1 MIRTCPFALNKVLL
15 SIATMAVGGPQLA
28 HAQTVDLGTVGGSSG
43 AATQTSVNAN
53 TGTAA
58 AVAPTQANL
67 NATQPQSVI
76 SRAFI
81 ENSTP
86 PTGNFNTILA
96 IAPSV
101 AATPATNGPGLS
113 DQKMTLRGFQDGE
126 YNVTFDGI
134 PFGDANGPTH
144 HSTAYFPASVIG
156 GMVVERG
163 PGNASNLGYS
173 TYGGSVN
180 MFSKTPSATRLISA
194 YTSIGSWGT
203 NLEGVAYESGRM
215 EGSDAT
221 LQANLQRMDSNGY
234 LTHNAIASKNLT
246 VKYQRPLGDSSL
258 LTLFSTINYIKTDTP
273 DNVDGTTVAQVA
285 ALGKNYSLNDDPKSQ
300 GYWGYNTE
308 GKRTDMDYVR
318 IQSSW
323 GAGWETDNNLYSY
336 AYTNHTLA
344 GQDPTQ
350 FNGTA
355 DASLTFADMN
365 KKKVTLPNGDVP
377 GYDKLNAY
385 RVWGDILKATKQ
397 VGTLGLLRTGLWF
410 ERADT
415 SRHNYEQDMTTG
427 QVLPGVTDTATSDT
441 AFGVVTKS
449 NFDHQ
454 RSGWHQYQPFVEFEW
469 NAAPGLTVTPGYKY
483 MVYDFHLDSAMN
495 QKALTPQHYD
505 WTYHASLPF
514 LTVNQKL
521 GSQDSVYGQ
530 FAKGMQLVFLGAGT
544 QNSQKSTPETTTNL
558 QLGAVHKS
566 DALTVDADVYLIT
579 VNNLEEN
586 TGTTQLPDYM
596 NVGGAV
602 YKGAEAEA
610 TYVVG
615 YGFAAYANV
624 GLNDANYRASNAD
637 KPQAVTANYIGEVP
651 NAPKVTYSLGELFKQ
666 GNWDESLMYKHVG
679 TQCNVKLGT
688 TSKCSASTHMPAVD
702 TVDLNASYTFT
713 ALPTPVLKRLKVQL
727 SVFNLTNHRTLIEA
741 DAPLASSQSQWEA
754 PRSFMASIKA
764 DF

>member
-1 MIRTCPFALNKVLL
+1 MIRKCPFTLNKVLL
-15 SIATMAVGGPQLA
+15 SIATMAAVGPQIA
-28 HAQTVDLGTVGGSSG
+28 HADTVDLGTVGGSGG
-43 AATQTSVNAN
+43 AAAQTSVNAN
-53 TGTAA
+53 AGTAA

-67 NATQPQSVI
+67 SATQPQSVI

-101 AATPATNGPGLS
+101 ASTPATNGPGLS

-173 TYGGSVN
+173 TYGGSIN
-180 MFSKTPSATRLISA
+180 MFSKTPSATRLTSV
-194 YTSIGSWGT
+194 YTSLGSWGT
-203 NLEGVAYESGRM
+203 NLEGVAFESGRM

-221 LQANLQRMDSNGY
+221 LQINAQRMDSDGY

-246 VKYQRPLGDSSL
+246 MKYQRPLGESSV
-258 LTLFSTINYIKTDTP
+258 LTLFTTINYIRTDTP
-273 DNVDGTTVAQVA
+273 DNVDGTTLAQVN
-285 ALGKNYSLNDDPKSQ
+285 ALGKNYSLNNDPGSQ

-318 IQSSW
+318 VQSSW
-323 GAGWETDNNLYSY
+323 GYGWETDNNLYSY
-336 AYTNHTLA
+336 AYTNQTIA
-344 GQDPTQ
+344 GQDPSQ
-350 FNGTA
+350 WNGTA
-355 DASLTFADMN
+355 DASLQYADMN
-365 KKKVTLPNGDVP
+365 KKKYTLANGDVP

-385 RVWGDILKATKQ
+385 RVWGDTLKATRQ
-397 VGTLGLLRTGLWF
+397 FGSLGLLRTGLWF

-415 SRHNYEQDMTTG
+415 SRHNYEKDLTTG
-427 QVLPGVTDTATSDT
+427 DILPGVTDTATGDT
-441 AFGVVTKS
+441 ANGVVTKS
-449 NFDHQ
+449 NFAHQ

-469 NAAPGLTVTPGYKY
+469 AAAPGLTVTPGYKY

-495 QKALTPQHYD
+495 QKALTAQHYD

-521 GSQDSVYGQ
+521 GAQDSVYAQ
-530 FAKGMQLVFLGAGT
+530 FAKGMQLIFLGAGT
-544 QNSQKSTPETTTNL
+544 QDSKKSAPETTTNF
-558 QLGAVHKS
+558 QVGTVHKS
-566 DALTVDADVYLIT
+566 DNLTLDADVYLIT

-586 TGTTQLPDYM
+586 TGTTQLPNYM
-596 NVGGAV
+596 NVGGAI
-602 YKGAEAEA
+602 YKGVEAAA
-610 TYVVG
+610 TYVIG
-615 YGFAAYANV
+615 HGFAAYANA
-624 GLNDANYRASNAD
+624 GINDANYLGSNAN
-637 KPQAVTANYIGEVP
+637 KPDALGAGYVGEVP
-651 NAPKVTYSLGELFKQ
+651 FAPKYTYSLGELFSQ
-666 GNWDESLMYKHVG
+666 GNWNESLMYKHVG
-679 TQCNVKLGT
+679 IQCAPKLGT
-688 TSKCSASTHMPAVD
+688 TGLCGSTTNLPAVD
-702 TVDLNASYTFT
+702 NIDLNASYTFT
-713 ALPTPVLKRLKVQL
+713 ALPMPYLKRLKLQL
-727 SVFNLTNHRTLIEA
+727 SVFNLTNKRTQIEA
-741 DAPLASSQSQWEA
+741 DAPLATSQSQWEA
-754 PRSFMASIKA
+754 PRSFMVSAKA

>member
-1 MIRTCPFALNKVLL
+1 MIRKCPFALNKVLL
-15 SIATMAVGGPQLA
+15 SIATMAAAGPQLA
-28 HAQTVDLGTVGGSSG
+28 HADTVDLGTVGGNGG
-43 AATQTSVNAN
+43 AAAQTSVNAN

-67 NATQPQSVI
+67 SATQPQSI
-76 SRAFI
+76 LSRAFI

-101 AATPATNGPGLS
+101 ASTPATNGPGLS

-180 MFSKTPSATRLISA
+180 MFSKAPSATRLISA
-194 YTSIGSWGT
+194 YTSLGSWGT
-203 NLEGVAYESGRM
+203 NLEGVAFESGRM

-221 LQANLQRMDSNGY
+221 LQVNVQRMDSDGY

-246 VKYQRPLGDSSL
+246 VKYQRPLGDASL
-258 LTLFSTINYIKTDTP
+258 LTLFSTLNYIRTDTP
-273 DNVDGTTVAQVA
+273 DNVDGTTVAQVT
-285 ALGKNYSLNDDPKSQ
+285 ALGKNYSLNNDPGSQ

-318 IQSSW
+318 VQSSW
-323 GAGWETDNNLYSY
+323 GHGWETDNNLYSY
-336 AYTNHTLA
+336 AYTNQTTA

-350 FNGTA
+350 WNGTA
-355 DASLTFADMN
+355 DASLQYTDMN
-365 KKKVTLPNGDVP
+365 KKKHTLPNGDVP
-377 GYDKLNAY
+377 GYDKLNGY
-385 RVWGDILKATKQ
+385 RVWGDIFKATRQ
-397 VGTLGLLRTGLWF
+397 FGDLGLLRTGLWF

-415 SRHNYEQDMTTG
+415 SRHNLEKDLTTG
-427 QVLPGVTDTATSDT
+427 DILPGVTDTATGDT
-441 AFGVVTKS
+441 ANGVVTKS
-449 NFDHQ
+449 NFAHQ

-469 NAAPGLTVTPGYKY
+469 AAAPGLTVTPGYKY
-483 MVYDFHLDSAMN
+483 MLYDFHLDSAMN
-495 QKALTPQHYD
+495 QKAQDAQHYD

-521 GSQDSVYGQ
+521 GAQDSVYAQ
-530 FAKGMQLVFLGAGT
+530 FAKGMQLIFLGAGT
-544 QNSQKSTPETTTNL
+544 QDSQKSVPETTTNL

-566 DALTVDADVYLIT
+566 DRLTVDADVYLIT

-586 TGTTQLPDYM
+586 AGTTQLPDYT

-602 YKGAEAEA
+602 YKGVEAEA
-610 TYVVG
+610 TYILG

-624 GLNDANYRASNAD
+624 GLNDANYLASNANKAD
-637 KPQAVTANYIGEVP
+637 ATSAGYIGAVP
-651 NAPKVTYSLGELFKQ
+651 NAPKYTYSLGELFNQ

-679 TQCNVKLGT
+679 TQCNTKLGT
-688 TSKCSASTHMPAVD
+688 TGLCGATTHMPAID
-702 TVDLNASYTFT
+702 NIDLNASYTFA
-713 ALPTPVLKRLKVQL
+713 ALPTPYLKRLKLQL
-727 SVFNLTNHRTLIEA
+727 SVFNLTNKRTLIEA
-741 DAPLASSQSQWEA
+741 DAPLSTSQSQWEA
-754 PRSFMASIKA
+754 PRSFMVSVKA

>member
-1 MIRTCPFALNKVLL
+1 MIRKCPFALNKVLL
-15 SIATMAVGGPQLA
+15 SIATMAAAGPQLA
-28 HAQTVDLGTVGGSSG
+28 HADPVDLGTVGGSGG

-53 TGTAA
+53 SGTAA

-67 NATQPQSVI
+67 SATQPQSII

-101 AATPATNGPGLS
+101 ASTPATNGPGLS

-180 MFSKTPSATRLISA
+180 MFSKTPQATRLISA
-194 YTSIGSWGT
+194 YTSLGSWGT

-221 LQANLQRMDSNGY
+221 LQVNAQRMDSDGY

-246 VKYQRPLGDSSL
+246 VKYQRPLGDTSV
-258 LTLFSTINYIKTDTP
+258 LTLFTTINYIKTDTP
-273 DNVDGTTVAQVA
+273 DNVDGTTVAQVT
-285 ALGKNYSLNDDPKSQ
+285 ALGKNYSLNGDPASQ
-300 GYWGYNTE
+300 GYWGYNYE

-318 IQSSW
+318 VQSSW
-323 GAGWETDNNLYSY
+323 GQGWETDNNLYSY
-336 AYTNHTLA
+336 AYTNQTTA

-350 FNGTA
+350 WNGTA
-355 DASLTFADMN
+355 DASLQYSDMN
-365 KKKVTLPNGDVP
+365 KKKYTLPNGDVP
-377 GYDKLNAY
+377 GYDKLNEY
-385 RVWGDILKATKQ
+385 RVWGDIFKATKQ
-397 VGTLGLLRTGLWF
+397 FGDLGLLRTGLWW

-415 SRHNYEQDMTTG
+415 SRHNLEKDLTTG
-427 QVLPGVTDTATSDT
+427 DILPGVTDTATGDT
-441 AFGVVTKS
+441 ADGVVTKS
-449 NFDHQ
+449 NFAHQ

-469 NAAPGLTVTPGYKY
+469 AAAPGLTVTPGYKY
-483 MVYDFHLDSAMN
+483 MLYDFHLDSPMN
-495 QKALTPQHYD
+495 QKALDAQHYD

-521 GSQDSVYGQ
+521 GAQDSVYAQ
-530 FAKGMQLVFLGAGT
+530 FAKGMQLIFLGAGT
-544 QNSQKSTPETTTNL
+544 QDSQKSAPETTTNL
-558 QLGAVHKS
+558 QLGTVHKS
-566 DALTVDADVYLIT
+566 DNLTVDADLYLIT

-586 TGTTQLPDYM
+586 AGTTQLPDYT

-602 YKGAEAEA
+602 YKGVEAEA
-610 TYVVG
+610 TYVIG
-615 YGFAAYANV
+615 HGLAAYANV
-624 GLNDANYRASNAD
+624 GINDANYLGSNAN
-637 KPQAVTANYIGEVP
+637 KANAAGAGFVGEVP
-651 NAPKVTYSLGELFKQ
+651 SAPKYTYSLGELFSQ
-666 GNWDESLMYKHVG
+666 GNWNESLIYKHVG
-679 TQCNVKLGT
+679 TQCAPKLATPNLCGST
-688 TSKCSASTHMPAVD
+688 TNLPAVD
-702 TVDLNASYTFT
+702 NIDLNASYTFT
-713 ALPTPVLKRLKVQL
+713 ELPTPYLKRLKLQL
-727 SVFNLTNHRTLIEA
+727 SVFNLTNKRTLIEA
-741 DAPLASSQSQWEA
+741 DAPLSTSQSQWEA
-754 PRSFMASIKA
+754 PRSFMVSVKA